1 VKKIIFRTVLVGSL
15 ALFAACGGSSSDS
28 GTSDNSGSDSAES
41 DYGSYASEYPS
52 GIEENFISSCTSTGG
67 NYDAC
72 KCVFDYIAD
81 QVSYER
87 FTEIEN
93 EIGNGSTV
101 DDYPVFSNAAESCT

>member
-41 DYGSYASEYPS
+41 DYGSYASEYPYQ
-52 GIEENFISSCTSTGG
+52 IQTNFVSSCTSNGG

-72 KCVFDYIAD
+72 KCLFDYISD
-81 QVSYER
+81 QISYER

-93 EIGNGSTV
+93 EIENGSTV
-101 DDYPVFSNAAESCT
+101 DDYPIFSNAAESCT